1 MTGTRGVNSWSFLF
15 GKWKGESVNDAGRL
29 GNADV
34 SLHGDCSRM
43 GVLDGYLYGAI
54 ILYCLGWIVIS
65 GLDWIQ
71 RGMGGW

>member
-1 MTGTRGVNSWSFLF
+1 M
-15 GKWKGESVNDAGRL
+15 NDAGRL